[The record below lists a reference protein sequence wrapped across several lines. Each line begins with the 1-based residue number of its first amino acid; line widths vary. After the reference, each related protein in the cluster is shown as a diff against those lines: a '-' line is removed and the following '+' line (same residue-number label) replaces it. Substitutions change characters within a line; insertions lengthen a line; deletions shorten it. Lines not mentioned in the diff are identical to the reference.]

1 MDKTLEF
8 HRKEI
13 IRQAL
18 ELWEEKGELREIEK
32 DPIVKLL
39 LSALASQS
47 HSVLK
52 EMETIMDDVINEFRN
67 KLIPYYLIKPFPAY
81 SIIQTKIKENLKD
94 KLVPLTSFWVNEK
107 STFEFGKKKY
117 PFAPLFNTK
126 IIQATITN
134 KEVNKDTSSIDL
146 TLSCNEVIE
155 DFSGISFYLEG
166 IGVNEDVEISMDKKI
181 LPVIKPYEYE
191 NLPFTDLFQS
201 HFLLSEDNQLQIG
214 CFDYWQ
220 ELYLKHQIQFYYIGE
235 YNSDRIINRN
245 LSPVFSI
252 RFKNLLKPEYL
263 YDCSVQINCF
273 PVLNVQQNA
282 EYLTD
287 DEPVKKLSADDTTF
301 LNLLVDIHTDSHIDD
316 FIIRHYGVE
325 RYSHKE
331 LLYQLNDLF
340 NRFISDYYAFKDI
353 EELKK
358 GEKLETIY
366 KTFREIL
373 PVIKKDT
380 EDVHPSVYA
389 ILKLGDKLT
398 RPSDNVKVNFL
409 TTNCE
414 LANGISKG
422 EKPTTISE
430 FLDKEKTVLLQDT
443 AGGRNELRNEASIN
457 HLARYNL
464 LTKDKLVTASDLKAL
479 CYRELKEKIRS
490 VSVKNTGEQ
499 INVLITLKDDF
510 FPEQKEKAFYEALI
524 QQKINARSLLC
535 LPVQVTLTV

>member
-1 MDKTLEF
+1 MDKSLDF
-8 HRKEI
+8 HRREI
-13 IRQAL
+13 ISKAL
-18 ELWEEKGELREIEK
+18 ELWEEKSELRDIEK

-39 LSALASQS
+39 LSALAYQS

-52 EMETIMDDVINEFRN
+52 EMETLKEETINEFRN
-67 KLIPYYLIKPFPAY
+67 KMIPYYLIKPFPAY

-94 KLVPLTSFWVNEK
+94 KLVPLTTYWVNEQ
-107 STFEFGKKKY
+107 SSFEFGKKKY
-117 PFAPLFNTK
+117 PFVPLFNTK
-126 IIQATITN
+126 IIQATITD
-134 KEVNKDTSSIDL
+134 KDVNRDTSSIDL
-146 TLSCNEVIE
+146 TLTCSEVIE
-155 DFSGISFYLEG
+155 DFSGMSFYLEG
-166 IGVNEDVEISMDKKI
+166 IGVNEDVDIFIDNKK

-191 NLPFTDLFQS
+191 NLPFSELFQS

-214 CFDYWQ
+214 CYDYWQ
-220 ELYLKHQIQFYYIGE
+220 ELYLKNQIQFFYIGE
-235 YNSDRIINRN
+235 YNPDRIINRN

-252 RFKNLLKPEYL
+252 RFKNLLKQEYL
-263 YDCSVQINCF
+263 NDCSVKINCF
-273 PVLNVQQNA
+273 PVLNVQQNS

-287 DEPVKKLSADDTTF
+287 DEPVKKLSADNSTF
-301 LNLLVDIHTDSHIDD
+301 LNLLVDIHTDNHIDD
-316 FIIRHYGVE
+316 FIIRHYGLE

-331 LLYQLNDLF
+331 LLFQLNDLF

-358 GEKLETIY
+358 GEKMETIY

-373 PVIKKDT
+373 PVIKQDT
-380 EDVHPSVYA
+380 DDVHPSVYA
-389 ILKLGDKLT
+389 ILKLSEKLT
-398 RPSDNVKVNFL
+398 RPSDSVKVNFL

-422 EKPTTISE
+422 EKPVTISE

-443 AGGRNELRNEASIN
+443 AGGRKEERNEANIN

-464 LTKDKLVTASDLKAL
+464 LTKDKLVTAADLKAL
-479 CYRELKEKIRS
+479 CYRELKDKIRN

-499 INVLITLKDDF
+499 INILITLKDDY
-510 FPEQKEKAFYEALI
+510 FPEQKEKAFYESVI

-535 LPVQVTLTV
+535 IPVSVVITV